1 MSARHRRPGRR
12 PCAPPL
18 STLAA
23 LVAAMVALVA
33 LVALVPNAVPV
44 GATSNRSPRSLAPRT
59 PPPTYQ
65 PASAIVTD
73 ASTGGYWLVTT
84 SGGVFSFDAAFHG
97 SAGGD
102 TLVQPVVASAA
113 APGGG
118 GYWLATADGAVLPYG
133 SATSHGSM
141 SGQAIGAPVVG
152 MAATPDGGGYWL
164 AGASGAVF
172 PFGDASSFGS
182 MAGTRLNRPIVGMAT
197 TPDGKGYWLVASDG
211 GVFAFGD
218 AHFFGSTG
226 GLVLNKP
233 VVGMAATVDG
243 KGYWLVASD
252 GGVFAFGDAHF
263 FGSTGS
269 LVLNK
274 PVVGMASTA
283 DGLGY
288 RLVASDGGVFD
299 FGDATY
305 HGSISLQPVPAAS
318 PVPAPT
324 STRPAVAV
332 VPDRATG
339 GYQVVDASGQVY
351 PFGAP
356 ALGGTAGVSV
366 APVVGAASAPG
377 QGYWLVATDG
387 GVFSFGG
394 AAFHGSLGADHLNAP
409 VVGMAA
415 TPDGGG
421 YWLVAADGGVFSFG
435 GAAFHGSL
443 GADHLNAPVVGMAS
457 TVDGRGY
464 WLVASDGGVFSF
476 GDAAFHGSL
485 GAAAGSGPIVA
496 IVADQVT
503 GGYWLVAASGTVT
516 GFDAPALPPAGGG
529 LTGSAV
535 AATSTSDGG
544 GLWLVG
550 TLGGVSATGDATW
563 LGSLHAQLPPLAG
576 KVVAIDPG
584 HDGGNGA
591 APAIIDQPIDG
602 GGFTEPCDTA
612 GTETPSGYT
621 EHAFNFDVAMRLAA
635 ILRSEGATVVLTRT
649 TDTGVG
655 PCVNVRAAIGNNA
668 HADAAISI
676 HGDGGPAWGSG
687 FDVIEPLPVVSSI
700 SNNTAIVGPSSA
712 LAVDVRNAFQAS
724 TGEPPADYVGRN
736 GIDARGDLG
745 GLNLST
751 VPKVLIECANMQNA
765 VDAANVESASWRQA
779 AAQGLADGIT
789 AFLRS

>member
-1 MSARHRRPGRR
+1 MTAGHGRGTGSVSARHRRPGRR
-12 PCAPPL
+12 PGAPPL

-23 LVAAMVALVA
+23 LVAAMFALVA
-33 LVALVPNAVPV
+33 LVALVPGAVPV
-44 GATSNRSPRSLAPRT
+44 GATSNWAPRSLAPRT
-59 PPPTYQ
+59 PPATYQ

-97 SAGGD
+97 SASGD
-102 TLVQPVVASAA
+102 TLAQPVVASAA

-182 MAGTRLNRPIVGMAT
+182 MAGTRLNRPIVGMAA

-218 AHFFGSTG
+218 AHFYGSTGGLVLNEPVVGMAATPDGKGYWLVASDGGVFDFGDAHFYGSTG

-233 VVGMAATVDG
+233 VVGMAA
-243 KGYWLVASD
+243 
-252 GGVFAFGDAHF
+252 
-263 FGSTGS
+263 
-269 LVLNK
+269 
-274 PVVGMASTA
+274 TA

-324 STRPAVAV
+324 SARPAVAV

-339 GYQVVDASGQVY
+339 GYQVVDAGGQVY

-356 ALGGTAGVSV
+356 ALGGAAGVSV
-366 APVVGAASAPG
+366 AAVVGAASAPG
-377 QGYWLVATDG
+377 Q
-387 GVFSFGG
+387 
-394 AAFHGSLGADHLNAP
+394 
-409 VVGMAA
+409 
-415 TPDGGG
+415 G

-443 GADHLNAPVVGMAS
+443 GAAHLNAPVVGMAA
-457 TVDGRGY
+457 TVDGQGY
-464 WLVASDGGVFSF
+464 WLVAADGGVFAF

-485 GAAAGSGPIVA
+485 GGVAGSGPIVA

-503 GGYWLVAASGTVT
+503 GGYWLVAASGAVT
-516 GFDAPALPPAGGG
+516 GFDAPALPPSGGG

-535 AATSTSDGG
+535 AATSTADGG

-550 TLGGVSATGDATW
+550 ALGGVSATGDATW
-563 LGSLHAQLPPLAG
+563 LGSLHAQLSPLAG

-591 APAIIDQPIDG
+591 APGIIDQPIDG

-612 GTETPSGYT
+612 GTQTPSGYT